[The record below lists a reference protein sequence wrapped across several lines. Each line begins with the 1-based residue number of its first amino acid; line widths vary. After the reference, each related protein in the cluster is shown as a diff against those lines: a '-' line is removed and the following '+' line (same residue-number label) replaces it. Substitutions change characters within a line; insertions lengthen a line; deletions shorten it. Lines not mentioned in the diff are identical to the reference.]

1 VVIAMNKK
9 ILEAGLKACS
19 GGMCEEDRIWSRY
32 SHDKVDI
39 GEELAKVIR
48 TLNKKL
54 PLSEPIRALSIG
66 SSIEP
71 QFRILET
78 ACRGGL
84 YLLDI
89 DKAALG
95 IVRERIKRQRT
106 SHVSAIYGDCN
117 RILLN
122 IKYARAFLKNNLGGK
137 KVGLITLHHS
147 LYYCKESDWQA
158 IFNNLYNLILQPQGA
173 IHAVLMASET
183 KDEYTTTW
191 LYNHFAGKFF
201 GCHNEQDL
209 CGFGRKLKRDPL
221 FKKAQILIDTHPVRF
236 FVNDFAKFMSVIWMI
251 LLYPDVHKY
260 TLSQREEITE
270 HIYTK
275 FWIKKKPLIQMQD
288 HLVFY
293 NDIGFKG
300 LI

>member
-1 VVIAMNKK
+1 MDRKTMNLG
-9 ILEAGLKACS
+9 LEACS
-19 GGMCEEDRIWSRY
+19 RSMYEEDRVWSRY
-32 SHDKVDI
+32 SQDKVDI

-48 TLNKKL
+48 TLNKGL
-54 PLSEPIRALSIG
+54 SLSESIRALSIG

-78 ACRGGL
+78 ACREGL

-95 IVRERIKRQRT
+95 VIKERIKRQCT
-106 SHVSAIYGDCN
+106 SHVSAICGDYN

-122 IKYARAFLKNNLGGK
+122 TSRARAFLKKYLGGER
-137 KVGLITLHHS
+137 VRIITLHHS
-147 LYYCKESDWQA
+147 LYYSKESDWMQ
-158 IFNNLYNLILQPQGA
+158 IFKNLYNNILLPESA

-183 KDEYTTTW
+183 NNEYTTTW

-201 GCHNEQDL
+201 NCYNDQNLREFSQ
-209 CGFGRKLKRDPL
+209 KLKRNFL
-221 FKKAQILIDTHPVRF
+221 FKKAQVFVDTHPVRF
-236 FVNDFAKFMSVIWMI
+236 FVSDFSKFMSVIWMI
-251 LLYPDVHKY
+251 LLYPNVHKY
-260 TLSQREEITE
+260 TLAQRKEITD
-270 HIYTK
+270 YVYNK

-288 HLVFY
+288 HLVIY
-293 NDIGFKG
+293 NGIRFKG

>member
-1 VVIAMNKK
+1 MNKK
-9 ILEAGLKACS
+9 IIKAGIKACS
-19 GGMCEEDRIWSRY
+19 GGMCEEDRVWSRY
-32 SHDKVDI
+32 SRDKVDI

-48 TLNKKL
+48 VLNKKL
-54 PLSEPIRALSIG
+54 PLSEPIRELSIG
-66 SSIEP
+66 SSVEP

-89 DKAALG
+89 DKNAIG
-95 IVRERIKRQRT
+95 VIKERIKRQHT
-106 SHVSAIYGDCN
+106 SHVSAICGNYN
-117 RILLN
+117 KILLDA
-122 IKYARAFLKNNLGGK
+122 KHTKAFLKNNLGGE
-137 KVGLITLHHS
+137 KVNLITLHHS
-147 LYYCKESDWQA
+147 LYYCKEPDWQG
-158 IFNNLYNLILQPQGA
+158 IFNNLYSLILRPKGA

-183 KDEYTTTW
+183 KDEYSTTW

-209 CGFGRKLKRDPL
+209 RGFGRRLKRDFL
-221 FKKAQILIDTHPVRF
+221 FKKAKILIDTHPVRF

-270 HIYTK
+270 YIYGK

-288 HLVFY
+288 HLVLL
-293 NDIGFKG
+293 K
-300 LI
+300 

>member
-1 VVIAMNKK
+1 MNKK
-9 ILEAGLKACS
+9 MMESGLRACC
-19 GGMCEEDRIWSRY
+19 GGMCEEDRVWSRY

-54 PLSEPIRALSIG
+54 SLSEPIRALSIG
-66 SSIEP
+66 SSCEP

-78 ACRGGL
+78 ACKGGL

-89 DKAALG
+89 DKSALS
-95 IVRERIKRQRT
+95 VVKERIKRQRT
-106 SHVSAIYGDCN
+106 SHVSAIHGDYN
-117 RILLN
+117 RILL
-122 IKYARAFLKNNLGGK
+122 KTKHAKAFLKDNLRGE

-147 LYYCKESDWQA
+147 LYYSKESDWPE
-158 IFNNLYNLILQPQGA
+158 IFNNLYSLILRPQGA

-201 GCHNEQDL
+201 GCHNDQDL
-209 CGFGRKLKRDPL
+209 CGFGQRLKREPL
-221 FKKAQILIDTHPVRF
+221 FKKSQILINTHPVRF

-251 LLYPDVHKY
+251 LLYPNVHKY
-260 TLSQREEITE
+260 TLPQREEITE
-270 HIYTK
+270 HIYNK
-275 FWIKKKPLIQMQD
+275 FWLKKRPLIQMQD
-288 HLVFY
+288 HLVLY
-293 NDIGFKG
+293 NGIGFKG